1 MPLLWHTDN
10 TVIGKR
16 KVKPITAKYF
26 TQYLNRY
33 RQLSRRMQIPDNLWR
48 VQDVGFWADERH
60 AAILAVH
67 QQLSTEMF
75 AQQVTSGFVIDSTVD
90 AWYDPDSIAALQ
102 ILHQCRHR
110 LSLAAAS
117 SSKTT
122 TITISISTAIS
133 KRYRHGAGNINDS
146 TGYRTQIYYIKSQT
160 WQWLIWT
167 SPNRMYTSLCSVT
180 SLGCKH
186 GTGHICC
193 WVPSKVK

>member
-26 TQYLNRY
+26 TQYLKCY

-67 QQLSTEMF
+67 QQLSAEMF
-75 AQQVTSGFVIDSTVD
+75 AQQVTSSFVIDSTVD

-110 LSLAAAS
+110 LSIAAAS
-117 SSKTT
+117 SSKTKT
-122 TITISISTAIS
+122 SQSSSQQPFPNGTDMVQVTIMIV
-133 KRYRHGAGNINDS
+133 
-146 TGYRTQIYYIKSQT
+146 Q
-160 WQWLIWT
+160 
-167 SPNRMYTSLCSVT
+167 
-180 SLGCKH
+180 
-186 GTGHICC
+186 GTGHRYTT
-193 WVPSKVK
+193 SKVKRDSDLFEHHQIECIQVCVQLHPWAVNMALATFAAECQVK